1 MDKINVGYIRDV
13 IHISNILRFCMEM

>member
-13 IHISNILRFCMEM
+13 IHISNILRFCIEM